1 MSGSEYNP
9 DLDLDVEIF
18 LKWTLRPGT
27 YLQALVLDQRKMH
40 LLNSK

>member
-18 LKWTLRPGT
+18 LMLTQTRYIFTSFGLISKKN
-27 YLQALVLDQRKMH
+27 ALVKQ
-40 LLNSK
+40 